1 MAEQLPFRSTVVL
14 AGGAAVQGMCVM
26 GVGVDLSA
34 DINGGVQI

>member
-1 MAEQLPFRSTVVL
+1 MAEQLPFRNVVL

-26 GVGVDLSA
+26 VVGADLSA